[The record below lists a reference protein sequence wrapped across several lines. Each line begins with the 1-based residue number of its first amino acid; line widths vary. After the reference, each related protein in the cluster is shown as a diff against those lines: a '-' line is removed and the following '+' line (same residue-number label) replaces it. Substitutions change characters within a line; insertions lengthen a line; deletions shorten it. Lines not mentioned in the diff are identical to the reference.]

1 MIKLKQLLRA
11 IPSVNELVAETE
23 IQQYLNFY
31 NREMIV
37 DIVREEQDK
46 LRNAIINHDQD
57 LTKFMVDYQD
67 ETKGIKEY
75 LINKIYQMIQS
86 RTEAKFK
93 RVINCT
99 GTVLHTNLGR
109 APLSSGIMEKLTE
122 TVSNYSNLE
131 YDLDQG
137 SRGSRYDH
145 IEDLITTLTGAESA
159 MVVNNNA
166 AAVMLVLKALAQ
178 DKEVILS
185 RGELVE
191 IGGSFRI
198 PEVMKQSGAHLVE
211 VGTTNKTHLK
221 DYEQAISEE
230 TGLIMK
236 VHTSNYEIIGF
247 TDSVSRS
254 ELVEMSHNN
263 GITVV
268 EDLGSGLFLDLTEYG
283 LDNEPTIK
291 EVLDTGV
298 DLVTFSGDKLLGGPQ
313 TGIIAGRRELI
324 QLLKQDQLTR
334 ALRVDKLSLKALEET
349 LRLYLQPEQAREKIP
364 VLNMLTISQDE
375 IKTRAK
381 LLYDKLSEFITKEYK
396 LEIESNISRVGG
408 GAMPTQELPTWVVT
422 LTCSSTDL
430 HKIWDQLRQQNPPIV
445 TRLQKDKL
453 VFDLRTVSIKEI
465 DIVASKV
472 TKVIIKG
479 E

>member
-1 MIKLKQLLRA
+1 MKQLLRA